1 MRSNVVQKGGSFL
14 IEDVALE
21 GVFTPEDFTESHL
34 MIKKTTEDFIKNEIQ
49 PYNDRLLD
57 KDLDLNRQLMQK
69 TGELGLLGADIDEEY
84 GGAELD
90 KIAST
95 LITAASA
102 WADAFALTWNCHTGI
117 GSLPL
122 VIFGNRA
129 QKEKYL
135 PALAKGVKIGA
146 YALTEPTA
154 GSDALS
160 IKTKAVLSPDGKNYI
175 LNGEKMFITNG
186 GLADIFFTYAK
197 VDGDKFTSFIVER
210 GFDGVS
216 TGAEEKKMGIRGS
229 STTSVIFE
237 DAVIPVENVLH
248 EIGRGHVVAF
258 CILDLG
264 RFKLAAACSEASKI
278 AIEQSVRYAKQ
289 RIQFQKPIAQFGL
302 IQQKLADMAIK
313 TYIAESMVYRTAGL
327 LDQAFAGADKAV
339 DDDGK
344 QMSARISEYVIECSI
359 CKVYCSE
366 VLDFATDEAVQI
378 HGGYGFIEDYP
389 VERMYRDSRINRI
402 FEGTNEINRLLMP
415 DRLFRK
421 VLKDE
426 LPLFSEAQKLM
437 ADLADILPAVPGAED
452 GPLGYQQKLL
462 DMARKIFILVSGAA
476 VEKYGTDIKDEQEI
490 LGYLSN
496 IMIEIYAVESG
507 LIRAM
512 KSLLAAGEEQS
523 RLKVDMVQVYVNDT
537 IRKIEEYAT
546 NIVTAMETG
555 DVLAAQL
562 DALGKL
568 ARRAPINTVASRRRI
583 AAAIIDT
590 EKYFC

>member
-327 LDQAFAGADKAV
+327 LDQAFAGADKV
-339 DDDGK
+339 IDDDGK

-421 VLKDE
+421 ALKDE

>member
-327 LDQAFAGADKAV
+327 LDQAFAGADKVV

-421 VLKDE
+421 ALKDE

>member
-210 GFDGVS
+210 GFEGVS

-327 LDQAFAGADKAV
+327 LDQAFAGADKVV